1 MTHLPERHAVPSH
14 DDPDAEVE
22 RLPGGITREA
32 LERDEIRAAMRAR
45 HPEVVLLD
53 EAELQAS
60 LHHMLAQQPA
70 SAADHGGIW
79 LFAYGSLL
87 WNPCIHVAE
96 HRGARLH
103 GYHRDFRLKLTYGRG
118 SPQAP
123 GLMLGLTPGGSCRGM
138 ALRVPGAGDAL
149 LHELM
154 LVWRREMLTGVYIPR
169 WITLR
174 THQGAVPAIAF
185 VVNPWHE
192 TYCGRL
198 DEGTVVELMAT
209 GHGMLGSAAE
219 YLESTVAHLEQ
230 QGIHDRRLWRLH
242 RYVQRGCAGATS
254 SE

>member
-1 MTHLPERHAVPSH
+1 MIHEPERQSAPLD

-32 LERDEIRAAMRAR
+32 LEHDEIRAAMRAR
-45 HPEVVLLD
+45 HPEVALLG

-60 LHHMLAQQPA
+60 LHRMLAAQPA
-70 SAADHGGIW
+70 SVAGHDGIW

-96 HRGARLH
+96 HRIARLH

-123 GLMLGLTPGGSCRGM
+123 GLMLGLAPGGSCRGM

-149 LHELM
+149 AHELM
-154 LVWRREMLTGVYIPR
+154 LVWRREMLTGVYVPR

-174 THQGAVPAIAF
+174 THEGPVPAIAF
-185 VVNPWHE
+185 VVNPRHR
-192 TYCGRL
+192 TYCGPL
-198 DEGTVVELMAT
+198 DEATVIELMAT

-219 YLESTVAHLEQ
+219 YLESTVAHLEEK
-230 QGIHDRRLWRLH
+230 GIHDRRLWRLH
-242 RYVQRGCAGATS
+242 RGVQYRRAAVTS
-254 SE
+254 TD

>member
-1 MTHLPERHAVPSH
+1 MTNEPEREAVPKDH
-14 DDPDAEVE
+14 DPDAEVE

-45 HPEVVLLD
+45 HPEVALLD
-53 EAELQAS
+53 DAELQDS
-60 LHHMLAQQPA
+60 LHDMLGAQPA
-70 SAADHGGIW
+70 SAADHDGVW

-96 HRGARLH
+96 HRIARLH

-123 GLMLGLTPGGSCRGM
+123 GLMLGLAPGGSCRGM

-149 LHELM
+149 AHELM

-174 THQGAVPAIAF
+174 THQGLLPAITF
-185 VVNPWHE
+185 VVNSRHE

-198 DEGTVVELMAT
+198 DEARVIELMAT

-219 YLESTVAHLEQ
+219 YLESTVAHLEE
-230 QGIHDRRLWRLH
+230 QGVDDRRLRQLRWQ
-242 RYVQRGCAGATS
+242 VRGRVGVTGTV
-254 SE
+254 